1 MVWKRRAWS
10 RVGTRSVRKAN
21 QARFHRQN
29 AAPAI
34 IHHGFAGARWLA
46 RLDHCLA
53 KHDRCHWVTREY
65 RLPLKPLGAHQL
77 VPFGNDQQAPYST
90 AQRHWILRMIKGPVA
105 LELATEVQTSSN
117 VGQRDEGIDGVHM
130 RASKLNSLKN
140 DLQGRPNVEA
150 NSV

>member
-1 MVWKRRAWS
+1 
-10 RVGTRSVRKAN
+10 
-21 QARFHRQN
+21 
-29 AAPAI
+29 
-34 IHHGFAGARWLA
+34 
-46 RLDHCLA
+46 
-53 KHDRCHWVTREY
+53 
-65 RLPLKPLGAHQL
+65 
-77 VPFGNDQQAPYST
+77 
-90 AQRHWILRMIKGPVA
+90 MIKGPVA